1 MINKMKGFISSLT
14 DQEIADQLKDIFDWA
29 KVYKELLEEEQEYRH
44 NNRNSSL
51 TSYKEPQFAYE
62 DTDNY
67 YDFESEEFDS
77 EEFDSGEF
85 DSEELAVD
93 FEIAQFIQ
101 QKVAGFS
108 AEETKEQLDKL
119 NQISTDDFSPLEI
132 AQLQYEIEVC
142 ELHLFELTGKTPDG
156 VYICQYCKAELEPN
170 AKFCGKCGA
179 SIEGI

>member
-44 NNRNSSL
+44 NNRNSNFNIPL
-51 TSYKEPQFAYE
+51 TSYEESESTFE
-62 DTDNY
+62 DTDDY
-67 YDFESEEFDS
+67 YDFDPEEFDS
-77 EEFDSGEF
+77 EDFDSVQ
-85 DSEELAVD
+85 LAVD
-93 FEIAQFIQ
+93 FKLAQFIQ

-142 ELHLFELTGKTPDG
+142 ELHLFELTGKTQDG
-156 VYICQYCKAELEPN
+156 VSICPYCKGELEPN

>member
-29 KVYKELLEEEQEYRH
+29 KVYKELLEEEQEHRH
-44 NNRNSSL
+44 NNRNSNFNISL
-51 TSYKEPQFAYE
+51 TSSEESESTYE
-62 DTDNY
+62 DTDDY
-67 YDFESEEFDS
+67 YDFDPEEFDS
-77 EEFDSGEF
+77 EDFDSVQ
-85 DSEELAVD
+85 LAVD
-93 FEIAQFIQ
+93 FKLAQFIQ

-119 NQISTDDFSPLEI
+119 NQISTDNFSPLEI

-156 VYICQYCKAELEPN
+156 VSICPYCKGELESN